1 MITGPGQTA
10 HERLAALARARRR
23 DASGIGAMP
32 ATLRERLHR
41 EVLRKSEE
49 GPGVPEPVPLPA
61 VETWWR
67 RWRSWVG
74 LAAVGLSATAV
85 VTLMIRSGYDS
96 ARRNSSAV
104 LARDQALPESRR
116 AGNSWVERKQGEV
129 APVGLDAPIAAGAA
143 VPTSVSDAVPPGADR
158 LESPQRKSV
167 RTLDGMIRLRRG
179 YVASAESNA
188 PASAISILRRFDV
201 VRAPGRVEFRDQ
213 DGSVYFGR
221 VEGSR
226 VAKEAG
232 AADWVFEGRGTNVP
246 LGQVVLITGHFGPGS
261 GSQDRQPDEFM
272 DLPFMGTA
280 VIGGGQVVEIRAE
293 PQP

>member
-1 MITGPGQTA
+1 
-10 HERLAALARARRR
+10 
-23 DASGIGAMP
+23 MP